1 MVTWVACYRS
11 AWFNN
16 ENRISFGS
24 RLRDLK
30 LNVAIFRNFFM
41 TRTRSSNSRNSNQ
54 VPKRHLTIF
63 LPEHPLSNKI
73 NRPFL
78 PTLVVEKVC
87 PKQNNLGSAL
97 CLSSA
102 AFGLRCVKV
111 MIHGARGTSVIEEEQ
126 RRSHTINCVWPV
138 AI

>member
-16 ENRISFGS
+16 ENGISFGS

-30 LNVAIFRNFFM
+30 LNVAIFRNFFV
-41 TRTRSSNSRNSNQ
+41 THTRSSNARNSNH
-54 VPKRHLTIF
+54 VPRRHFTIF
-63 LPEHPLSNKI
+63 LPGNPLSNKI
-73 NRPFL
+73 NRSIL

-87 PKQNNLGSAL
+87 PRQTSY
-97 CLSSA
+97 A
-102 AFGLRCVKV
+102 AFGLRCAKV
-111 MIHGARGTSVIEEEQ
+111 MIHGARGTSVIGEEQ